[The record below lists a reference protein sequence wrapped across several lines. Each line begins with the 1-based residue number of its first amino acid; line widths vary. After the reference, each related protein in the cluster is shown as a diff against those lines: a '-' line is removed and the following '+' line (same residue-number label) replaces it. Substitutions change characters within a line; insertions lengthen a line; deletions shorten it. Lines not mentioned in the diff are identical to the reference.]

1 MGRTYTQAFKDRA
14 IELLA
19 DGMRVG
25 DAARALGMPEPTLWK
40 WSYVARAD
48 GRLPRGVPG
57 TTGPPN
63 LDDPL
68 VLRQQFARLEQ
79 RLGIMEDELALLGK
93 VSASL
98 APPRRRSPTGTPS

>member
-1 MGRTYTQAFKDRA
+1 MGRTYTDAFRQRA
-14 IELLA
+14 LELLA
-19 DGMRVG
+19 GGMRVG

-40 WSYVARAD
+40 WSYVARTD
-48 GRLPRGVPG
+48 GRLPPGVPG

-68 VLRQQFARLEQ
+68 VLRQQFGALEQ
-79 RLGIMEDELALLGK
+79 RLGILEDELALLGK

-98 APPRRRSPTGTPS
+98 AAPRRR